1 MNSRKSELGKFTIY
15 YFFFLDRESTL
26 FVVLHLMTGSTFQM
40 YGHEVVEF
48 VKTARG
54 YVNEKLALIPTT
66 KLIIEDHDPLCER
79 GRISIPQETLAV
91 LLLWK
96 KDALAIIQELLN
108 KRWMTLD
115 LLSILKEAQRTLP
128 IKLFSGE
135 EFFDV
140 QWYDFNNTFAI
151 DENLSYTPRLQK
163 DEQKPEPSD
172 I

>member
-1 MNSRKSELGKFTIY
+1 
-15 YFFFLDRESTL
+15 
-26 FVVLHLMTGSTFQM
+26 MTGSTFQM

-66 KLIIEDHDPLCER
+66 KLIMEDHCLLE
-79 GRISIPQETLAV
+79 GRKSSIPQETLAV

-128 IKLFSGE
+128 IKLFSGDK
-135 EFFDV
+135 FFYF
-140 QWYDFNNTFAI
+140 QWYDFRRTFDI
-151 DENLSYTPRLQK
+151 DENLSYIPRLHR

>member
-1 MNSRKSELGKFTIY
+1 MNS
-15 YFFFLDRESTL
+15 
-26 FVVLHLMTGSTFQM
+26 TFHM
-40 YGHEVVEF
+40 YGHEVEEF
-48 VKTARG
+48 VKTARE

-66 KLIIEDHDPLCER
+66 KLVIEDQDLYE
-79 GRISIPQETLAV
+79 GGKISIPQETLAV

-115 LLSILKEAQRTLP
+115 LLSIFKEAQRTLP

-135 EFFDV
+135 EFFDF
-140 QWYDFNNTFAI
+140 QRYDFRRTFAI
-151 DENLSYTPRLQK
+151 DENLSYIPRLHK

-172 I
+172 V